1 MLNKIKGIEEI
12 LELAK
17 EEIENNDENVTAT
30 LDLEDLKALKS
41 LYDLYQQEKEKNKEL
56 ETYLKQYLDGE
67 LITAKQGKFFEKMV
81 KENYVRKNKIKEK
94 IEDYEK
100 MIEGTFKDNTW
111 YGQNRRDNCYEIIKV
126 LKELLEGKQN
136 DNKI

>member
-56 ETYLKQYLDGE
+56 ETHLKQYLDGE

-111 YGQNRRDNCYEIIKV
+111 YGQNRQDNCYEIIKV
-126 LKELLEGKQN
+126 LKELLEGK
-136 DNKI
+136 